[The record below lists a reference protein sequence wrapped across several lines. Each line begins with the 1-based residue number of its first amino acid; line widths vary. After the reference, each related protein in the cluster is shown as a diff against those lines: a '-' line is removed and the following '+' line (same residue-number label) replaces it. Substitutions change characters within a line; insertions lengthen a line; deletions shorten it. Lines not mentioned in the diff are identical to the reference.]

1 VLGAS
6 NSSFKRMPPAPLNS
20 GVRFV
25 PDIIVNWKA
34 AVSVLVVAALGFA
47 TFACLV
53 RYRLDRLLFPEVPG
67 FSTAAIVATI
77 SAEPTTSSRML
88 VRAYGTGRLGCV
100 VFFPGQHGG
109 VATYERTLFP
119 LLVAQG
125 VRVFAASYP
134 GQDGAPG
141 RASIAE
147 VNIFASK
154 AVALVTSDCGSKH
167 TLVLGRSLG
176 AMVAAYATGHNP
188 VAGLILVS
196 AAPSLSSAI
205 DAQVRSHWYF
215 YPFRM
220 LHARS
225 LLRRDYSLT
234 QALRSSAVVPV
245 LVFQGAQDQQ
255 TSLEPLRS
263 GFPLPRWACIIAVP
277 GGTHQDTYIV
287 ASGAI
292 MAAVKSFLHRSKPNS
307 SFEADA
313 AVTQLQR

>member
-1 VLGAS
+1 
-6 NSSFKRMPPAPLNS
+6 M
-20 GVRFV
+20 
-25 PDIIVNWKA
+25 
-34 AVSVLVVAALGFA
+34 LVVTTLGFA

-53 RYRLDRLLFPEVPG
+53 RYRLDRLLFPEVSG
-67 FSTAAIVATI
+67 FSTATIVASI
-77 SAEPTTSSRML
+77 SAEPATSSRML
-88 VRAYGTGRLGCV
+88 VRTYGTGQLGCA

-109 VATYERTLFP
+109 ITTYERTLFP

-147 VNIFASK
+147 INILASK
-154 AVALVTSDCGSKH
+154 AVALVTSHCGSER
-167 TLVLGRSLG
+167 TIVLGRSLG
-176 AMVAAYATGHNP
+176 TMVAAYSTGHNP

-205 DAQVRSHWYF
+205 DVRVRSHWYL

-220 LHARS
+220 LHSRS
-225 LLRRDYSLT
+225 LLRRDYSLA
-234 QALRSSAVVPV
+234 QALRYSAAIPV
-245 LVFQGAQDQQ
+245 LVFQGTQDQQ
-255 TSLEPLRS
+255 TPLEPLRS
-263 GFPLPRWACIIAVP
+263 EFPLPRWARIIVVQ

-292 MAAVKSFLHRSKPNS
+292 MAAVKSFLHRNKPNS
-307 SFEADA
+307 SFEADGSA
-313 AVTQLQR
+313 AAQLQR

>member
-1 VLGAS
+1 
-6 NSSFKRMPPAPLNS
+6 M
-20 GVRFV
+20 
-25 PDIIVNWKA
+25 VNWKAA
-34 AVSVLVVAALGFA
+34 AVSVLVVAALGCA
-47 TFACLV
+47 TFACLI
-53 RYRLDRLLFPEVPG
+53 RYRLDRLLFPEISG

-77 SAEPTTSSRML
+77 SAEPTISNRML

-141 RASIAE
+141 RASIAQ
-147 VNIFASK
+147 VNILASK
-154 AVALVTSDCGSKH
+154 AVALVTSHCGSEH
-167 TLVLGRSLG
+167 TIVLGRSLG
-176 AMVAAYATGHNP
+176 TKVAAYSTGHNH

-205 DAQVRSHWYF
+205 DVYVRSHWYL

-220 LHARS
+220 LRARS
-225 LLRRDYSLT
+225 LLRGDYSLA
-234 QALRSSAVVPV
+234 QALKSSAAVPV
-245 LVFQGAQDQQ
+245 LLFQGTQDHK
-255 TSLEPLRS
+255 TPLEPLRS
-263 GFPLPRWACIIAVP
+263 EFPLPRWARIIAVP

-292 MAAVKSFLHRSKPNS
+292 MAAVKSFLHRNKPNS
-307 SFEADA
+307 SFEADGCA
-313 AVTQLQR
+313 GAQLQRYRLLSFHAA